1 MADSRAVGQTLGL
14 GRREYR
20 GGRTFVLRLDLP
32 NILNACLELSLR
44 LTELRV
50 RV

>member
-1 MADSRAVGQTLGL
+1 MTDSSAVGQTLGL

-20 GGRTFVLRLDLP
+20 GRTFVLRLDLP